1 MLIFKWA
8 GAWMVIILG
17 GRRMGAGLSIGVGLS
32 VTLEYSKIHKS
43 KLVGKKFLSAL

>member
-1 MLIFKWA
+1 M
-8 GAWMVIILG
+8 LG
-17 GRRMGAGLSIGVGLS
+17 GRRMGTGLGIGVGLG